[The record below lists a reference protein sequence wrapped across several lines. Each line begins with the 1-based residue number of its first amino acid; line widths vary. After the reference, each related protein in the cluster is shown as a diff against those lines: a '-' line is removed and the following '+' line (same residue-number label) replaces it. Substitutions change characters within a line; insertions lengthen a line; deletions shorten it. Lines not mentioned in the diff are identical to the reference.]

1 MCFWSF
7 YLLRLTFFSISSIS
21 SLFSYHILRW
31 TFNLIV
37 NLAHFAFFRF
47 PKLGWF
53 SSPQNS
59 LSPWR
64 LPRSNIA
71 STSHRIQAISAF
83 WHIFFNFWNSYRCV
97 SVFLYCW
104 ISNAPWK
111 VKSESE
117 SHSVVSDS
125 LWSSPWSSP
134 GQDTGVGSLSL
145 LQGIFPI
152 QGSNPGLPHC
162 GQILYQLSHRGSP
175 RILEWVSYP
184 LSGGSSQPRN
194 RTRVSCIAGRFFT
207 NWAIREALEN
217 SVCSR

>member
-7 YLLRLTFFSISSIS
+7 CLLRLTFFSISSIS

-31 TFNLIV
+31 TLNLIV
-37 NLAHFAFFRF
+37 NLSHFVFFHF
-47 PKLGWF
+47 LKLGWF

-104 ISNAPWK
+104 ISNTPWK
-111 VKSESE
+111 VKVKVTQSCPTLCDPV
-117 SHSVVSDS
+117 H
-125 LWSSPWSSP
+125 
-134 GQDTGVGSLSL
+134 GI
-145 LQGIFPI
+145 LQA
-152 QGSNPGLPHC
+152 
-162 GQILYQLSHRGSP
+162 
-175 RILEWVSYP
+175 RIMEWVAFRFSRE
-184 LSGGSSQPRN
+184 SSQSRDQ
-194 RTRVSCIAGRFFT
+194 TQVSLIVGRFFT
-207 NWAIREALEN
+207 SWATREAQEY
-217 SVCSR
+217 